1 MTSQDKQAGMEP
13 ETLKQCCARLYQSD
27 LAKLLLGDSF
37 HPGGLK
43 LTERLATI
51 LRLTPGSRVL
61 DAASGTGSS
70 AVFLAERYGCEV
82 VGIDYSSQNVEQA
95 NQRAEVKRLAGR
107 LRFER
112 ADAESLSLPDA
123 SFDAVICECSFCTFP
138 DKSAAAREF
147 ARVLRHGGRVGISDV
162 TRGPVLP
169 QELEGLLG
177 WIACIAAAQPVDQY
191 AARLRASGLLV
202 QDIEQ
207 HDKALADMVHSIR
220 KRLFGVEIMT
230 GLGKIDLPK
239 VDFAS
244 AKQMAISALTA
255 IQQGQLGYAI
265 LSALKQ

>member
-1 MTSQDKQAGMEP
+1 MEP

-43 LTERLATI
+43 LTERLATV
-51 LRLTPGSRVL
+51 LRITPETRVL

-70 AVFLAERYGCEV
+70 ALFLAERYGCEV
-82 VGIDYSSQNVEQA
+82 VGIDYSAQNVEQA
-95 NQRAEVKRLAGR
+95 NQRDEVKRLAGR
-107 LRFER
+107 LGFER
-112 ADAESLSLPDA
+112 ADAESLPLPDA

-138 DKSAAAREF
+138 DKSAAASEF

-177 WIACIAAAQPVDQY
+177 WIACLAAARSVDQY
-191 AARLRASGLLV
+191 AAQLRASGLLV

-207 HDKALADMVHSIR
+207 HDQALADMVHSIR
-220 KRLFGVEIMT
+220 KRLLGVEIMA
-230 GLGKIDLPK
+230 GLGKIGLPK

-244 AKQMAISALTA
+244 AKQMAVSALTA

-265 LSALKQ
+265 LSATKL